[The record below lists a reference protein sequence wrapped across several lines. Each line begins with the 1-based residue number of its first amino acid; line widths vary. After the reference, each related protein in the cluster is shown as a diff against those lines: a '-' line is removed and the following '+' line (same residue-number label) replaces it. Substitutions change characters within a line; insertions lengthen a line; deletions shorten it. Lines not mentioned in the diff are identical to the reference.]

1 MKNSLA
7 DQAYDIFKT
16 AILHCDLE
24 PGLHIAQSQLAEQYN
39 LGITPTREA
48 LKRLEQ
54 EGYVQSIPRFGYLVS
69 PISPLDV
76 AEIYEL
82 RLILES
88 AAVRLAAQR
97 ISPEQI
103 KTLQEQANFT
113 YTYHDPHSYRVFLDK
128 NHEFHVR
135 VALLSGNN
143 RLAETIARILNEMTR
158 IFHLGLD
165 LRDSAD
171 EMQAEHINLVEA
183 LAHQDPQAAEE
194 IVCEQ
199 IQHSRQRVLQMLQDR
214 SRSHVLDPW
223 QFPSDQT

>member
-1 MKNSLA
+1 MKSSLA

-24 PGLHIAQSQLAEQYN
+24 PGLHIAQSQLAEKYN

-88 AAVRLAAQR
+88 AAVRLAVQR
-97 ISPEQI
+97 ITPEQI

-113 YTYHDPHSYRVFLDK
+113 YTYHDTQSYCIFLDK
-128 NHEFHVR
+128 NREFHAQI
-135 VALLSGNN
+135 ALLSGNK
-143 RLAETIARILNEMTR
+143 RLAETIARLLNEMTR

-171 EMQAEHINLVEA
+171 EMRTEHLTLVEA
-183 LAHQDPQAAEE
+183 LARQDIQGDEK
-194 IVCEQ
+194 IVCDQ
-199 IQHSRQRVLQMLQDR
+199 IQRSRQRVLQ
-214 SRSHVLDPW
+214 VLGERNHPSVFDPW
-223 QFPSDQT
+223 QFPPIQA